1 MAAGYGLLVADKDLQ
16 IRGESSTPWDKG
28 GGGAVSKRIFLA
40 LRSSVWSKNKG
51 ESAPP
56 GPSPGSASA
65 TAPYWKTVPRVKI
78 SKLQKVRCDPP
89 AKVMTDVHVW
99 YRHLSFNCLSIAKT
113 KRERIF
119 LESNSKVHKTI
130 RKNRRLASVLCCD
143 VREEY
148 CCVAW

>member
-28 GGGAVSKRIFLA
+28 GGG
-40 LRSSVWSKNKG
+40 RSQKEFFWPFGPQFGLKIRGSPP
-51 ESAPP
+51 PP

-65 TAPYWKTVPRVKI
+65 TAPYWKTVPRVKM
-78 SKLQKVRCDPP
+78 SKRQKVRCDPP

-99 YRHLSFNCLSIAKT
+99 HRHLSFNCLSIAKT